1 MESVIN
7 LFLYIA
13 RCHYLEVAK
22 ATNSHNQ
29 RPAEKGFRLPPL

>member
-13 RCHYLEVAK
+13 RCHCLEVAK
-22 ATNSHNQ
+22 ATNSHNTHLQ
-29 RPAEKGFRLPPL
+29 LNVGY

>member
-13 RCHYLEVAK
+13 RCHCLEVAK
-22 ATNSHNQ
+22 ATNSYNTQ
-29 RPAEKGFRLPPL
+29 SQLNVGY

>member
-13 RCHYLEVAK
+13 RCHCLEVAK
-22 ATNSHNQ
+22 ATNSHNTNTHSQ
-29 RPAEKGFRLPPL
+29 LNVGY

>member
-13 RCHYLEVAK
+13 RCHCLEVAK
-22 ATNSHNQ
+22 ATNSHYTHSQLNV
-29 RPAEKGFRLPPL
+29 GY

>member
-13 RCHYLEVAK
+13 RCHCSEVAK
-22 ATNSHNQ
+22 ATNSHNTHSQ
-29 RPAEKGFRLPPL
+29 LNVGY